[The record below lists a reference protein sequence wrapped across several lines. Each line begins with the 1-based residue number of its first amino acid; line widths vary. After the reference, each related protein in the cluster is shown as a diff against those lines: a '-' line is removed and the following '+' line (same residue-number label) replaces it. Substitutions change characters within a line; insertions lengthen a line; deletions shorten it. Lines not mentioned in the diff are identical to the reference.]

1 MAVQKVAT
9 RASWAARNPILL
21 TGEIGF
27 ETDTGNQKI
36 GNGIQGWNKLHYYG
50 SPGHWGEFSSNAN
63 QSATA
68 NTPTEVTYTN
78 TDAAGDGVRIELGS
92 RIIVDNPGVF
102 VFEFNL
108 QLSNAD
114 TQIHDAHFWLRKNNS
129 GSAGDVA
136 LTTTAVSV
144 IESHGGVPGNNNLLL
159 DHTLVLARN
168 DYIELIWAP
177 SDANV
182 TLEAGAAITSPYS
195 RPSRPSVVLNVFQV
209 AAA

>member
-9 RASWAARNPILL
+9 RANWAARNPILL
-21 TGEIGF
+21 SGEIGF

-36 GNGIQGWNKLHYYG
+36 GNGIQNWNKLHYYG

-63 QSATA
+63 QTATA

-108 QLSNAD
+108 QLTNAD

-129 GSAGDVA
+129 GSDGDVP

-144 IESHGGVPGNNNLLL
+144 IESHGGVAGNNNLLL

-177 SDANV
+177 SDANL
-182 TLEAGAAITSPYS
+182 TLKAGAAITSPYT
-195 RPSRPSVVLNVFQV
+195 RPSRPSVVCNVFQV

>member
-1 MAVQKVAT
+1 MTVQKVAS
-9 RASWAARNPILL
+9 RANWAATNPILL
-21 TGEIGF
+21 KGEIGF
-27 ETDTGNQKI
+27 ESDTGNEKI
-36 GNGIQGWNKLHYYG
+36 GNGVEGWNKLHYYG

-63 QSATA
+63 QSAVA
-68 NTPTEVTYTN
+68 DTPTEITYN
-78 TDAAGDGVRIELGS
+78 HTDPAGDGVRIEQNS
-92 RIIVDNPGVF
+92 RITVNNPGVY

-129 GSAGDVA
+129 GSEGDVA
-136 LTTTAVSV
+136 LTTTAASV
-144 IESHGGVPGNNNLLL
+144 IESHGGVPGNNNLLI
-159 DHTLVLARN
+159 DHTLVLQKE

-182 TLEAGAAITSPYS
+182 TLKAAAAITSPYT

>member
-1 MAVQKVAT
+1 MAVQRVAT
-9 RASWAARNPILL
+9 SANWAARNPILL
-21 TGEIGF
+21 PGEIGF

-36 GNGIQGWNKLHYYG
+36 GNGIEAWNKLHYYG
-50 SPGHWGEFSSNAN
+50 SPGHWGEFSSDAN
-63 QSATA
+63 QSAVA
-68 NTPTEVTYTN
+68 DTPTEVTYNHTEP
-78 TDAAGDGVRIELGS
+78 AGDGVRIEQNS
-92 RIIVDNPGVF
+92 RITVNNPGVY
-102 VFEFNL
+102 VFEINL

-129 GSAGDVA
+129 GSAGDVP

-144 IESHGGVPGNNNLLL
+144 IESHGGVPGNNNLLI
-159 DHTLVLARN
+159 DHTLVLQKE
-168 DYIELIWAP
+168 DYIELIWAT

-182 TLEAGAAITSPYS
+182 TLKAGAAITSPYT

>member
-1 MAVQKVAT
+1 MAVQRVAT
-9 RASWAARNPILL
+9 RAGWAARNPILL
-21 TGEIGF
+21 PGEIGF

-36 GNGIQGWNKLHYYG
+36 GNGVEGWNKLHYYG
-50 SPGHWGEFSSNAN
+50 SPGHWGEFSSNAD

-78 TDAAGDGVRIELGS
+78 TDAASDGVRIELGS

-114 TQIHDAHFWLRKNNS
+114 TQIHDAHFWLRRNNG
-129 GSAGDVA
+129 GSDGDVP

-177 SDANV
+177 SDADV
-182 TLEAGAAITSPYS
+182 TLTAGAAITSPYT
-195 RPSRPSVVLNVFQV
+195 RPSRPSVVCNVFQV

>member
-1 MAVQKVAT
+1 MAVQRVAT

-21 TGEIGF
+21 PGEIGF

-36 GNGIQGWNKLHYYG
+36 GNGVESWNKLHYYG
-50 SPGHWGEFSSNAN
+50 SPGHWGEFSSNAD

-78 TDAAGDGVRIELGS
+78 TVAAGDSVRIELGS

-102 VFEFNL
+102 VFEFNV

-114 TQIHDAHFWLRKNNS
+114 SQIHDAHFWLRRNNS
-129 GSAGDVA
+129 GSDGDVP
-136 LTTTAVSV
+136 LTTTSVSV
-144 IESHGGVPGNNNLLL
+144 IESHGGVPGNNNLLI

-182 TLEAGAAITSPYS
+182 TLKAGAAITSPYT
-195 RPSRPSVVLNVFQV
+195 RPSRPSVVCNVFQV

>member
-182 TLEAGAAITSPYS
+182 TLKAGAAVTSPYT
-195 RPSRPSVVLNVFQV
+195 RPSRPSVVCNVFQV

>member
-1 MAVQKVAT
+1 MAVQRVAT
-9 RASWAARNPILL
+9 RANWAARNPILL
-21 TGEIGF
+21 PGEIGF

-36 GNGIQGWNKLHYYG
+36 GNGVEGWNKLHYYG

-78 TDAAGDGVRIELGS
+78 TDAAGDGVRIELGT
-92 RIIVDNPGVF
+92 RITVNNPGVY

-129 GSAGDVA
+129 GSAGDVP
-136 LTTTAVSV
+136 LTTTAVIV
-144 IESHGGVPGNNNLLL
+144 IESHGGIPGNNNLLI
-159 DHTLVLARN
+159 DHTLVLQDE

-182 TLEAGAAITSPYS
+182 TLQAGAAITSPYV

>member
-1 MAVQKVAT
+1 MAVQRVAT

-36 GNGIQGWNKLHYYG
+36 GNGVEGWNKLHYYG
-50 SPGHWGEFSSNAN
+50 SPGHWGEFSSNAD
-63 QSATA
+63 QSTTA

-78 TDAAGDGVRIELGS
+78 TDAAGDGVRIEFGS

-114 TQIHDAHFWLRKNNS
+114 TQIHDAHFWLRRNNS
-129 GSAGDVA
+129 GSDGDVP

-177 SDANV
+177 NDANV
-182 TLEAGAAITSPYS
+182 TLKAGAAITSPYA
-195 RPSRPSVVLNVFQV
+195 RPSRPSVVCNVFQV

>member
-1 MAVQKVAT
+1 MTVQRVAS
-9 RASWAARNPILL
+9 RASWAATNPILL
-21 TGEIGF
+21 KGEIGF
-27 ETDTGNQKI
+27 ESDTGNEKI
-36 GNGIQGWNKLHYYG
+36 GNGVEGWNKLHYYG

-63 QSATA
+63 QSAVA
-68 NTPTEVTYTN
+68 DTPTEVTYN
-78 TDAAGDGVRIELGS
+78 HTDPAGDGVRIEQGS
-92 RIIVDNPGVF
+92 RITVNNPGVY

-129 GSAGDVA
+129 GSEGDVA
-136 LTTTAVSV
+136 LTTTAASV
-144 IESHGGVPGNNNLLL
+144 IESHGGVPGNNNLLI
-159 DHTLVLARN
+159 DHTLVLQKE

-182 TLEAGAAITSPYS
+182 TLKAGAAVTSPYT

>member
-1 MAVQKVAT
+1 MAVQRVAT
-9 RASWAARNPILL
+9 RANWAARNPILL
-21 TGEIGF
+21 PGEIGF
-27 ETDTGNQKI
+27 ETYTGNQKN
-36 GNGIQGWNKLHYYG
+36 GNGLEGWNKLHYYG

-68 NTPTEVTYTN
+68 NTPTEVTYNN

-114 TQIHDAHFWLRKNNS
+114 TQIHDAHFWLRRNNS
-129 GSAGDVA
+129 GSDGDVP

-144 IESHGGVPGNNNLLL
+144 IESHGGVPGNNNLLI

-182 TLEAGAAITSPYS
+182 TLKAGAAITSPYT
-195 RPSRPSVVLNVFQV
+195 RPSRPSVVCNVFQV

>member
-9 RASWAARNPILL
+9 RANWAARNPILL
-21 TGEIGF
+21 SGEIGF

-36 GNGIQGWNKLHYYG
+36 GNGVEGWNKLHYYG
-50 SPGHWGEFSSNAN
+50 SPGHWGEFSSNAD
-63 QSATA
+63 QSTTA

-78 TDAAGDGVRIELGS
+78 TVAAGDSVRIELGS

-102 VFEFNL
+102 VFEFNV

-114 TQIHDAHFWLRKNNS
+114 SQIHDAHFWLRRNNS
-129 GSAGDVA
+129 GSDGDVP
-136 LTTTAVSV
+136 LTTTSVSV
-144 IESHGGVPGNNNLLL
+144 IESHGGVPGNNNLLI

-182 TLEAGAAITSPYS
+182 TLKAGAAITSPYT
-195 RPSRPSVVLNVFQV
+195 RPSRPSVVCNVFQV

>member
-1 MAVQKVAT
+1 MAVQRVAT
-9 RASWAARNPILL
+9 RAGWAARNPILL
-21 TGEIGF
+21 PGEIGF

-36 GNGIQGWNKLHYYG
+36 GNGVEGWNKLHYYG
-50 SPGHWGEFSSNAN
+50 SPGHWGEFSSNAD

-78 TDAAGDGVRIELGS
+78 TDPASDGVRIELGS

-114 TQIHDAHFWLRKNNS
+114 TQIHDAHFWLRRNNG
-129 GSAGDVA
+129 GSDGDVP

-177 SDANV
+177 SDADV
-182 TLEAGAAITSPYS
+182 TLKAGAAITSPYT
-195 RPSRPSVVLNVFQV
+195 RPSRPSVVCNVFQV

>member
-1 MAVQKVAT
+1 MAVQRVAT

-36 GNGIQGWNKLHYYG
+36 GNGVEGWNKLHYYG
-50 SPGHWGEFSSNAN
+50 SPGHWGEFSSNAD

-78 TDAAGDGVRIELGS
+78 TDAAGDGVRIEFGS

-114 TQIHDAHFWLRKNNS
+114 TQIHDAHFWLRRNNS
-129 GSAGDVA
+129 GSDGDVP

-182 TLEAGAAITSPYS
+182 TLKAGAAITSPYT
-195 RPSRPSVVLNVFQV
+195 RPSRPSVVCNVFQV
-209 AAA
+209 ASA

>member
-9 RASWAARNPILL
+9 RANWAARNPILL
-21 TGEIGF
+21 SGEIGF

-129 GSAGDVA
+129 GSDGDVA
-136 LTTTAVSV
+136 LTTTVVSV
-144 IESHGGVPGNNNLLL
+144 IESHGGVAGNNNLLI

-182 TLEAGAAITSPYS
+182 TLKAGAAVTSPYT
-195 RPSRPSVVLNVFQV
+195 RPSRPSVVCNVFQV

>member
-1 MAVQKVAT
+1 MAVQRVAT
-9 RASWAARNPILL
+9 RANWAARNPILL
-21 TGEIGF
+21 PGEIGF

-36 GNGIQGWNKLHYYG
+36 GNGIEGWNKLHYYG

-68 NTPTEVTYTN
+68 NTPTEVTYNN

-114 TQIHDAHFWLRKNNS
+114 TQIHDAHFWLRRNNS
-129 GSAGDVA
+129 GSDGDVP

-144 IESHGGVPGNNNLLL
+144 IESHGGVPGNNNLLI

-182 TLEAGAAITSPYS
+182 TLKAGAAITSPYT
-195 RPSRPSVVLNVFQV
+195 RPSRPSVVCNVFQV

>member
-1 MAVQKVAT
+1 MAVQRVAT
-9 RASWAARNPILL
+9 KANWAARNPILL
-21 TGEIGF
+21 PGEIGF

-36 GNGIQGWNKLHYYG
+36 GNGVEGWNKLHYYG

-63 QSATA
+63 QSAIA
-68 NTPTEVTYTN
+68 DTPTEVTYTN

-92 RIIVDNPGVF
+92 RITVNNPGVY

-144 IESHGGVPGNNNLLL
+144 IESHGGVPGNNNLLI
-159 DHTLVLARN
+159 DHTLVLQKE

-182 TLEAGAAITSPYS
+182 TLKAGAAITSPYT
-195 RPSRPSVVLNVFQV
+195 RPARPSVVLNVFQV

>member
-1 MAVQKVAT
+1 MSAQKIDT

-21 TGEIGF
+21 PGEIGF
-27 ETDTGNQKI
+27 ESDTGNEKV
-36 GNGIQGWNKLHYYG
+36 GDGKLAWNKLAYYG
-50 SPGHWGEFSSNAN
+50 SSGKWGEFSSNAN
-63 QSATA
+63 QTATA
-68 NTPTEVTYTN
+68 NTPIEVTYN
-78 TDAAGDGVRIELGS
+78 QTDPNSNGVRVVSGS
-92 RIIVDNPGVF
+92 RLTVDIPGVY

-129 GSAGDVA
+129 GSDGDVA

-144 IESHGGVPGNNNLLL
+144 IESHGGVTGNNNLLI

-182 TLEAGAAITSPYS
+182 TLKAGAAITSPYT
-195 RPSRPSVVLNVFQV
+195 RPSRPSVVCNVFQV

>member
-1 MAVQKVAT
+1 MAVQRVAT
-9 RASWAARNPILL
+9 RANWAARNPILL
-21 TGEIGF
+21 PGEIGF

-36 GNGIQGWNKLHYYG
+36 GNGIEGWNKLHYYG

-78 TDAAGDGVRIELGS
+78 SDAAGDGVRIELGS

-114 TQIHDAHFWLRKNNS
+114 TQIHDAHFWLRRNNS
-129 GSAGDVA
+129 GSDGDVP

-182 TLEAGAAITSPYS
+182 TLKAGAAVTSPYT
-195 RPSRPSVVLNVFQV
+195 RPSRPSVVCNVFQV

>member
-1 MAVQKVAT
+1 MAVQRVAT

-36 GNGIQGWNKLHYYG
+36 GNGVEGWNKLHYYG
-50 SPGHWGEFSSNAN
+50 SPGHWGEFSSNAD

-78 TDAAGDGVRIELGS
+78 TDAAGDGVRIEFGS

-114 TQIHDAHFWLRKNNS
+114 TQIHDAHFWLRRNNS
-129 GSAGDVA
+129 GSDGDVP

-177 SDANV
+177 NDANV
-182 TLEAGAAITSPYS
+182 TLKAGAAITSPYA
-195 RPSRPSVVLNVFQV
+195 RPSRPSVVCNVFQV

>member
-9 RASWAARNPILL
+9 RANWAARNPILL
-21 TGEIGF
+21 SGEIGF

-114 TQIHDAHFWLRKNNS
+114 TQIHDAHFWLRRNNS
-129 GSAGDVA
+129 GSDGDVP

-182 TLEAGAAITSPYS
+182 TLKAGAAITSPYT
-195 RPSRPSVVLNVFQV
+195 RPSRPSVVCNVFQV

>member
-1 MAVQKVAT
+1 MAVQRIDT
-9 RASWAARNPILL
+9 RSNWAARNPILL
-21 TGEIGF
+21 PGELGF
-27 ETDTGNQKI
+27 ESDTNNQKI
-36 GNGIQGWNKLHYYG
+36 GNGVEQWNKLHYYG
-50 SPGHWGEFSSNAN
+50 SPGHWGEFSSTAN
-63 QSATA
+63 QSASA
-68 NTPTEVTYTN
+68 NTPTEVTYNN
-78 TDAAGDGVRIELGS
+78 TDAAGHGVRIENSS
-92 RIIVDNPGVF
+92 RITVSNPGVY

-114 TQIHDAHFWLRKNNS
+114 TQIHDAHFWLRINNS

-144 IESHGGVPGNNNLLL
+144 IESHGGVPGNNNLLV
-159 DHTLVLARN
+159 DHTLVLQAE
-168 DYIELIWAP
+168 DYVELIWAP

-182 TLEAGAAITSPYS
+182 TLKAGAAITSPYT

>member
-9 RASWAARNPILL
+9 RANWAARNPILL
-21 TGEIGF
+21 PGEIGF

-144 IESHGGVPGNNNLLL
+144 IESHGGIPGNNNLLL

-182 TLEAGAAITSPYS
+182 TLKAGAAITSPYS
-195 RPSRPSVVLNVFQV
+195 RPSRPSVVCNVFQV

>member
-1 MAVQKVAT
+1 MAVQRVAT
-9 RASWAARNPILL
+9 SANWAARNPILL
-21 TGEIGF
+21 PGEIGF

-36 GNGIQGWNKLHYYG
+36 GNGIEAWNKLHYYG
-50 SPGHWGEFSSNAN
+50 SPGHWGEFSSDAN
-63 QSATA
+63 QSAVA
-68 NTPTEVTYTN
+68 DTPTEVTYN
-78 TDAAGDGVRIELGS
+78 YTDPAGDGVRIEQNS
-92 RIIVDNPGVF
+92 RITVNNPGVY
-102 VFEFNL
+102 VFEINL

-129 GSAGDVA
+129 GSAGDVP

-144 IESHGGVPGNNNLLL
+144 IESHGGIPGNNNLLL
-159 DHTLVLARN
+159 DHTLVLQKE
-168 DYIELIWAP
+168 DYIELIWSP

-182 TLEAGAAITSPYS
+182 TLKAGAAITSPYT

>member
-1 MAVQKVAT
+1 MAVQRVAT

-36 GNGIQGWNKLHYYG
+36 GNGVEGWNKLHYYG

-129 GSAGDVA
+129 GSAGDVP

-144 IESHGGVPGNNNLLL
+144 IESHGGVPGNNNLLI

-182 TLEAGAAITSPYS
+182 TLKAGAAITSPYT
-195 RPSRPSVVLNVFQV
+195 RPSRPSVVCNVFQV

>member
-1 MAVQKVAT
+1 MAVQRVAT
-9 RASWAARNPILL
+9 RANWAARNPILL
-21 TGEIGF
+21 PGEIGF

-36 GNGIQGWNKLHYYG
+36 GNGIEGWNKLHYYG

-68 NTPTEVTYTN
+68 NTPTEVTYTK

-114 TQIHDAHFWLRKNNS
+114 TQIHDVHFWLRKNNS
-129 GSAGDVA
+129 GSDGDVP

-177 SDANV
+177 GDANV
-182 TLEAGAAITSPYS
+182 TLKAGAAVTSPYT
-195 RPSRPSVVLNVFQV
+195 RPSRPSVVCNVFQV